1 MFNASVNT
9 PTGHHILGP
18 CRALEFLNTS
28 HSALLQKPNNDPWLN
43 LGHINMSTPNR
54 DSQLKIQ
61 DEGRLEELG
70 YKQQLDRSWGCLHN
84 CGACFSIISVITGI
98 TTLFSYGLNTGGPAI
113 MSVGWII
120 VCFFTLLVCASMAEI
135 LSAIPISGGPYFW
148 AYMLAPSQHAPF
160 FAWITGWFNL
170 IGQIA
175 ATTGIDFGLA
185 NLISTTA
192 SVSNGYEATAP
203 RTLGILALILV
214 SQVAVNLLSMHKLR
228 YMIYTSIILNSFGV
242 MCLLVAVLNGAPSHQ
257 SAGFVFG
264 KFFDGT
270 AENDG
275 AEGWS
280 VRASPA
286 YVAVAG
292 VLMSQYAFK
301 GYDSSAHLCE
311 ETRRAVHDAPRG
323 LLAAGVASI
332 CLGFFVIVALLFS
345 IQDFDTVRKSPLP
358 VLQILTDACGHRGGV
373 VLMVLIMLCAWHC
386 GLFNLTSNSRMM
398 FAFARDGAIPHS
410 LHMIDHRFK
419 SPVRTIIFA
428 ATCSFLLA
436 LPILGSQVAFNGTT
450 SIATISLYISYGIP
464 IAMTLL
470 FPRNFKRGAFTLGRA
485 SKPIA
490 LVSSLWISFIII
502 AFCLPTITPLR
513 KRTLNYTPIAVG
525 IVGNFAFGSWFL
537 WARKWFTG
545 RCRDHCRVCIRS
557 LDFLGQEMVDR
568 PHHNS
573 HNPHRHVIDHFHPD
587 GEWDHA
593 ALQRCGRESE
603 RFGDSDRGSDQKSQI
618 TMTREFELRQDQGV

>member
-1 MFNASVNT
+1 M
-9 PTGHHILGP
+9 H
-18 CRALEFLNTS
+18 R
-28 HSALLQKPNNDPWLN
+28 
-43 LGHINMSTPNR
+43 
-54 DSQLKIQ
+54 
-61 DEGRLEELG
+61 
-70 YKQQLDRSWGCLHN
+70 
-84 CGACFSIISVITGI
+84 
-98 TTLFSYGLNTGGPAI
+98 
-113 MSVGWII
+113 
-120 VCFFTLLVCASMAEI
+120 
-135 LSAIPISGGPYFW
+135 
-148 AYMLAPSQHAPF
+148 
-160 FAWITGWFNL
+160 FNL

-242 MCLLVAVLNGAPSHQ
+242 IGLLVAVLNGAPSHQ

-323 LLAAGVASI
+323 LLAAGVAST

-386 GLFNLTSNSRMM
+386 GLFNL
-398 FAFARDGAIPHS
+398 
-410 LHMIDHRFK
+410 
-419 SPVRTIIFA
+419 V
-428 ATCSFLLA
+428 
-436 LPILGSQVAFNGTT
+436 
-450 SIATISLYISYGIP
+450 
-464 IAMTLL
+464 
-470 FPRNFKRGAFTLGRA
+470 
-485 SKPIA
+485 
-490 LVSSLWISFIII
+490 
-502 AFCLPTITPLR
+502 
-513 KRTLNYTPIAVG
+513 
-525 IVGNFAFGSWFL
+525 
-537 WARKWFTG
+537 
-545 RCRDHCRVCIRS
+545 
-557 LDFLGQEMVDR
+557 
-568 PHHNS
+568 
-573 HNPHRHVIDHFHPD
+573 
-587 GEWDHA
+587 
-593 ALQRCGRESE
+593 
-603 RFGDSDRGSDQKSQI
+603 
-618 TMTREFELRQDQGV
+618 